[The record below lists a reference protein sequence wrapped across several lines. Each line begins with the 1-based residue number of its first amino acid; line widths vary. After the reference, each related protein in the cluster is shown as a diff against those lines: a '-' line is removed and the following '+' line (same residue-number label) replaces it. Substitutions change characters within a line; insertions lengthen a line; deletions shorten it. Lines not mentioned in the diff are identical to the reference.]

1 MHLQVIGHNL
11 VNVALK
17 VAGKVGHA
25 ALMLGSHVPS

>member
-11 VNVALK
+11 VAL
-17 VAGKVGHA
+17 ARKVGHA